1 MPEPGLQI
9 CALAQ
14 RSRFERLGCRMA
26 PTASIDP
33 CSPVQSKE
41 AADCQRQIE
50 FIRALKERKASK
62 EEIKKGT
69 EHLKELQEVHKEVHG
84 KIYDE
89 WVRFKGSYWENVP
102 GRSNTPTLDRA
113 IERVLGRRRSR
124 GSLGERPEALQK
136 AQDRG
141 SDMRRSSFED
151 NRDKIYGRPTRL
163 LRPEP
168 SFSRKQS
175 TNKSLINYE
184 KPSLTKPS
192 TLLPSLSRA
201 DKYAIGLHT
210 GHDRPP
216 QS

>member
-1 MPEPGLQI
+1 M
-9 CALAQ
+9 
-14 RSRFERLGCRMA
+14 MA

-33 CSPVQSKE
+33 CSPVQFKG

-50 FIRALKERKASK
+50 FIRELKEQKASK
-62 EEIKKGT
+62 KEIKKAQ

-136 AQDRG
+136 AQDSG
-141 SDMRRSSFED
+141 SDMRRSSSRIIGTRSMD
-151 NRDKIYGRPTRL
+151 GRTRL

-168 SFSRKQS
+168 SFQK
-175 TNKSLINYE
+175 TV
-184 KPSLTKPS
+184 
-192 TLLPSLSRA
+192 
-201 DKYAIGLHT
+201 H
-210 GHDRPP
+210 
-216 QS
+216 

>member
-1 MPEPGLQI
+1 M
-9 CALAQ
+9 
-14 RSRFERLGCRMA
+14 MA

-50 FIRALKERKASK
+50 YVRELKEQKASK
-62 EEIKKGT
+62 KEIKKAT

-168 SFSRKQS
+168 SFQRKQS
-175 TNKSLINYE
+175 A
-184 KPSLTKPS
+184 LTR
-192 TLLPSLSRA
+192 LLPSLSRA

-210 GHDRPP
+210 GHDRPQTVSYTHLTLP
-216 QS
+216 TTPYV